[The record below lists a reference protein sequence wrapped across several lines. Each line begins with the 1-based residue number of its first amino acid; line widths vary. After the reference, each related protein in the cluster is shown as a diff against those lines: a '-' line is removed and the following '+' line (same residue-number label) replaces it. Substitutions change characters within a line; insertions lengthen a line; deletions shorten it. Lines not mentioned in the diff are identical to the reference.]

1 MIWQKKNIT
10 SLNGKIIHLVL
21 KPQVTL
27 LDGKINGQVI
37 KFNTLAS
44 HLGRQIL

>member
-1 MIWQKKNIT
+1 M
-10 SLNGKIIHLVL
+10 SLNEQIIHSVF
-21 KPQVTL
+21 KPQATL

-44 HLGRQIL
+44 HLGR